1 MYVIADKIL
10 SIILNYLGWI
20 KIVKSAVMTGGL
32 VQEEIFSVLPTPKPI
47 TTFVLTFVG
56 MLVSLDLISIQNEIF
71 IIQNK
76 TLFNN
81 EMYF

>member
-1 MYVIADKIL
+1 
-10 SIILNYLGWI
+10 
-20 KIVKSAVMTGGL
+20 MTGGL

-76 TLFNN
+76 TSFNN